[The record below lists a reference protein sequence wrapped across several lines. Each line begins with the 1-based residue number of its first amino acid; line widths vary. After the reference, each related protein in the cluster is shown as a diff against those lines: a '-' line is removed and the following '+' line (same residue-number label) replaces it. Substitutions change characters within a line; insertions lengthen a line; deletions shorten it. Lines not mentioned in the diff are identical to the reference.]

1 MTRVLCVLQHR
12 DGLTGLSKADD
23 RHAAVL
29 GHLLVVANKV
39 RLRPES
45 CLRCHPPDYIS
56 AASHPPAVVE
66 TLCGAKLLAGGTA
79 EGLQRRLQGHHQR
92 RSQWL

>member
-1 MTRVLCVLQHR
+1 MTRVRCVLQHR

-39 RLRPES
+39 
-45 CLRCHPPDYIS
+45 HPCPDCRAWRHLPCCIS
-56 AASHPPAVVE
+56 AASHLPAVVDP
-66 TLCGAKLLAGGTA
+66 TT
-79 EGLQRRLQGHHQR
+79 
-92 RSQWL
+92 